1 MTRLANA
8 EGRAA
13 LIVDDRLIDVERR
26 SDGRFPSDPMEVLVR
41 WDEVREWAASLDAGD
56 ADLALPDATLG
67 PCSPRP
73 TQVFA
78 IGLNYRSHAE
88 ESNME
93 LPPSPAVFTKFPS
106 CLAGPDAD
114 VRLPSQTTD
123 YEAELVAVIG
133 RGGMHISEDRAL
145 DHVAGFCVGQD
156 ISERMVQLAAKPP
169 QFSMGKSFPAF
180 GPIGPAVVSLDEV
193 ADPNDLALTCD
204 VSGERRQDA
213 RTSDLIFS
221 VPELVAYLSGICEL
235 RPGDIIFT
243 GTPAGVGMGHQPPKF
258 LVEGD
263 VIVSTIDGVGT
274 LTNRCV
280 SSAPT

>member
-1 MTRLANA
+1 MTKLANV

-13 LIVDDRLIDVERR
+13 LMVDDRLVDVARR
-26 SDGRFPSDPMEVLVR
+26 SDGRLPSDPMEALAR
-41 WDEVREWAASLDAGD
+41 WDDVREWAAALDAGD
-56 ADLALPDATLG
+56 GALGRADVVLG

-73 TQVFA
+73 TQVFG

-114 VRLPSQTTD
+114 VRLPSGFVD
-123 YEAELVAVIG
+123 YEAELVVVIG
-133 RGGMHISEDRAL
+133 RGGMNIGENEAL
-145 DHVAGFCVGQD
+145 DHIAGYCAGQD

-180 GPIGPAVVSLDEV
+180 GPIGPAVVSLDEL
-193 ADPNDLALTCD
+193 ADPNDLALSCD
-204 VSGERRQDA
+204 VSGERRQET

-235 RPGDIIFT
+235 RPGDLVFT

-258 LVEGD
+258 LRDGD
-263 VIVSTIDGVGT
+263 VIVTAIEGVGT
-274 LTNRCV
+274 LTNRC
-280 SSAPT
+280 TT